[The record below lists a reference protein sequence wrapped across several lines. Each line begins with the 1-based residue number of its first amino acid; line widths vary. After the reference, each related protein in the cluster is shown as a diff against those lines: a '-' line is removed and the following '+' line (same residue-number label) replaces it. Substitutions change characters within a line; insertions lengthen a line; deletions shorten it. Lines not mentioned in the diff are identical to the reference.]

1 MSSIPDHD
9 PALKF
14 HPLLASREVAMK
26 SQKQNNKAPRPFK
39 SSQSERGG
47 WSGGR
52 QQGFIPAPKFP
63 QPVKK
68 TAPPAPSEEAP

>member
-1 MSSIPDHD
+1 
-9 PALKF
+9 
-14 HPLLASREVAMK
+14 MK

-39 SSQSERGG
+39 NSQSERGG

-68 TAPPAPSEEAP
+68 VAQPLPPEEAK